1 MPAEALDVF
10 RLDVIARELKVVD
23 ARLHAV
29 AKDAAAAKGGGGAGG
44 GAGGAG
50 AGAGGGGG
58 GGSAG
63 GGGGGGGLLL
73 DTLKWCRGHVKDV
86 INQCL
91 TETHKL
97 HIGAPTEDAMANGEA
112 IVMGRL

>member
-29 AKDAAAAKGGGGAGG
+29 AKDAAAAKGGGGGG
-44 GAGGAG
+44 
-50 AGAGGGGG
+50 
-58 GGSAG
+58 AG

-97 HIGAPTEDAMANGEA
+97 HIGAPTEDAMANGEV